1 MVDSTPRPYLQ
12 VQPGYLVRRLQQ
24 AAVALFM
31 AQTAEQALTP
41 VQFAALI
48 ATHEQPGLDQRTLAD
63 TIGFDTSTIGGVI
76 DRLERRGLIQRN
88 LAPHDRRV
96 RLLTLT
102 PAGETLLAE
111 VLPGVRATQE
121 LILAPLPEA
130 DRPVFMAMLH
140 KLVEGHAGLPPGH
153 GPDTSD

>member
-1 MVDSTPRPYLQ
+1 MVDPTPRPFLQ
-12 VQPGYLVRRLQQ
+12 VQPGYLIRRLQQ
-24 AAVALFM
+24 AAVAIFM
-31 AQTAEQALTP
+31 ARTAEQGLTP

-96 RLLTLT
+96 RLLTVT
-102 PAGETLLAE
+102 PAGEALLHD
-111 VLPGVRATQE
+111 VMPGVRATQE
-121 LILAPLPEA
+121 QILAPLPEA
-130 DRPVFMAMLH
+130 DRAVFMAMLRT
-140 KLVEGHAGLPPGH
+140 LVEGHASVPPGVSA
-153 GPDTSD
+153 D